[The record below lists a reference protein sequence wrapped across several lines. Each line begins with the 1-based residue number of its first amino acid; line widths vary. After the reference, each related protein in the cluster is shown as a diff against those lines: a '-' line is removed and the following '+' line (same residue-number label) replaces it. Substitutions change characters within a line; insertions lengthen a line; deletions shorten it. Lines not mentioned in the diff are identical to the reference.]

1 MEFFKVVT
9 VAEAKDILFKNW
21 SGKSKAG
28 ELVPLTQ
35 SLQRV
40 LAEDVASQVD
50 VPGFARSTVDGFAV
64 MAKDTFGASEALPA
78 IMTIT
83 GEIFMGQ
90 APPGSLRPGEA
101 MRIPTGGML
110 PENADAIV
118 MVEYTEEMDDQ
129 TVLIERAVAPG
140 ENVVRRGEDI
150 IVGAVLLSA
159 GRVIR
164 PQELGAL
171 AGVGVTQ
178 IPVVVKPKVA
188 IISTGDEVVNP
199 DQTPGPGQVRDIN
212 SYALY
217 GQVVAL
223 GGEATLFGIVP
234 DQYETLRATV
244 ENALQSHDVVIL
256 SGGSSVG
263 TRDVSAKVMDE
274 LGQPGVLVHGVSVRP
289 GKPTIISVVQDKPVF
304 GLPGHPVSAMVIFDL
319 FVRPVLNTLL
329 GRKQAPW
336 RPVVQ
341 ARLNRNLASGGG
353 REDYVRV
360 QLDARAD
367 GLWAEPVL
375 GKAGLITTMVKA
387 DGLIKIPLE
396 TEGLA
401 TGEDVEVEVF

>member
-9 VAEAKDILFKNW
+9 VAEAKEILFQNW
-21 SGKSKAG
+21 SGQRKEA

-35 SLQRV
+35 GLHRV
-40 LAEDVASQVD
+40 LAENVVTQVD
-50 VPGFARSTVDGFAV
+50 IPGFARSTVDGYAV
-64 MAKDTFGASEALPA
+64 LAKDTFGASEALPA
-78 IMTIT
+78 ISTIS
-83 GEIFMGQ
+83 GEILMGQ
-90 APPGSLRPGEA
+90 APPGAIKPGEA

-110 PENADAIV
+110 PENADAVV
-118 MVEYTEEMDDQ
+118 MVEYTEEMDDV
-129 TVLIERAVAPG
+129 TVLMERAVAPG

-150 IVGAVLLSA
+150 SVGESLLSA
-159 GRVIR
+159 GQVIR

-171 AGVGVTQ
+171 AGVGVTD
-178 IPVVVKPKVA
+178 IPVVTKPKVA

-199 DQTPGPGQVRDIN
+199 HETPGPGQVRDIN

-223 GGEATLFGIVP
+223 GGEATLYGIVP
-234 DQYETLRATV
+234 DQLETLRVTV
-244 ENALQSHDVVIL
+244 EKALQTHDVVIL

-289 GKPTIISVVQDKPVF
+289 GKPTIISVAQDKPIF

-319 FVRPVLNTLL
+319 FVRPVIKTLL
-329 GRKQAPW
+329 GEKQTAW

-341 ARLNRNLASGGG
+341 AKLSRHLASGGG

-360 QLDARAD
+360 MLEARAD

-387 DGLIKIPLE
+387 DGLVKIPLE

-401 TGEDVEVEVF
+401 TGEMVQVEVF